1 MVFEDFNAALY
12 ASKSTIDFS
21 WDEKW
26 TFAKLRKKLE
36 FIDPRGYVNIL
47 WLALQVGIQWLP
59 QIGGTR

>member
-26 TFAKLRKKLE
+26 TFQKLRKKLE
-36 FIDPRGYVNIL
+36 YIDPRGYVNIL
-47 WLALQVGIQWLP
+47 WLALQVYFSYIL
-59 QIGGTR
+59 